1 MATSNYSCCVITS
14 NLRRCARDS
23 NSVTYPS
30 TLPRSYPRVALH
42 LARSDTTTSYN
53 RGHRIDTCSRRF
65 PFTLQARQKIA
76 SPCIL
81 PVLTQQHL
89 TIEDIESIPAPADFP
104 VTIESNPNRS
114 LGFGVKLSARKI
126 TTPLNILRPLHK
138 KKPTLRIV
146 TRASHLKFPAKIE
159 ASIRFRHQHSF

>member
-1 MATSNYSCCVITS
+1 MGGNHQRRFGTVKGI
-14 NLRRCARDS
+14 LRGICFVAILVQAGHVHQYTPGLDIK
-23 NSVTYPS
+23 S
-30 TLPRSYPRVALH
+30 TPR
-42 LARSDTTTSYN
+42 
-53 RGHRIDTCSRRF
+53 ICSRRI

-114 LGFGVKLSARKI
+114 LGFGVKLSSRKI

-159 ASIRFRHQHSF
+159 ASIRFRPQHSF